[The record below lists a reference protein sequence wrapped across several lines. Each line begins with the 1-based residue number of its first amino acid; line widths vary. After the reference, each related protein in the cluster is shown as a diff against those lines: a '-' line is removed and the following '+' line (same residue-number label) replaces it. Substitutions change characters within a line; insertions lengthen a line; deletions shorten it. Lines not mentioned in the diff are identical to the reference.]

1 MRKFRMKRS
10 VSGLLL
16 LLIAC
21 APAVALPHAAI
32 VPHDNATVA
41 RLETQDQADRSP
53 GPNGIDWNV
62 VDRHDAKRRAVMLQL
77 MKAGDIRTAN
87 DYLDAAVI
95 FQHGPSLA
103 DTRLALALATLSHR
117 LDPPNQQAGLLLAQT
132 WDRML
137 ERMGRPQW
145 YGTQYVRANAH
156 APWHLYRVDPTAVTD
171 AQRKALGLP
180 TLAQARARVRLLN
193 GH

>member
-1 MRKFRMKRS
+1 M
-10 VSGLLL
+10 
-16 LLIAC
+16 
-21 APAVALPHAAI
+21 
-32 VPHDNATVA
+32 
-41 RLETQDQADRSP
+41 
-53 GPNGIDWNV
+53 
-62 VDRHDAKRRAVMLQL
+62 VDRHDAKRRAALLQL

-103 DTRLALALATLSHR
+103 DTRLAMALATLSHR
-117 LDPPNQQAGLLLAQT
+117 LDPSNQQAGMLLAQA

-145 YGTQYVRANAH
+145 YGTQYVRANTH
-156 APWHLYRVDPTAVTD
+156 APWRLYRVDPTAVTD
-171 AQRKALGLP
+171 KQRKALGLP
-180 TLAQARARVRLLN
+180 TLSQARARVRSLN